1 MKAAIWTLSALAL
14 VATPPGS
21 PRLVGTSQEPSGVH
35 GPLIIWDSA
44 VAVRCP
50 LTVGGSFE
58 AKTGALGGDI
68 VLDPQ
73 KQGELDGSLAVDLR
87 TLQTGISLRDTH
99 MRENYLEVQKGA
111 GYEQAT
117 LSRIRLE
124 GVNSSA
130 PIGKVG
136 FKGVLA
142 VHGQEREVTGTA
154 DIRRAGEGL
163 RVHATFPVKVS
174 DFDIASPTYLGVGV
188 RNEVSVAVTFQAISK
203 RQS

>member
-1 MKAAIWTLSALAL
+1 MTATLWTICAL
-14 VATPPGS
+14 VFVAMPPASAGIAGTPY
-21 PRLVGTSQEPSGVH
+21 EANGVE
-35 GPLIIWDSA
+35 GKLLIWDTNVS
-44 VAVRCP
+44 VRCP
-50 LTVGGSFE
+50 LTVGGSFD
-58 AKTGALGGDI
+58 AKTTSLGGEI
-68 VLDPQ
+68 VVDPQ

-87 TLQTGISLRDTH
+87 TLQTGISLRDSH
-99 MRENYLEVQKGA
+99 MRENYLEVQKGS

-117 LSRIRLE
+117 LTRIRLD
-124 GVNSSA
+124 GVNLAA

-136 FKGVLA
+136 FTGVLA
-142 VHGQEREVTGTA
+142 LHGQEREVTGTA
-154 DIRRAGEGL
+154 DIRKAGEGL

>member
-1 MKAAIWTLSALAL
+1 MKAAFWSICAL
-14 VATPPGS
+14 VVIALPPASAGVAGTP
-21 PRLVGTSQEPSGVH
+21 QEASGVQ
-35 GPLIIWDSA
+35 GKLLIWDTNVS
-44 VAVRCP
+44 VRCP

-58 AKTGALGGDI
+58 AKTTALGGDI

-99 MRENYLEVQKGA
+99 MRENYLEVQKG
-111 GYEQAT
+111 GYEHAT
-117 LSRIRLE
+117 LTRIRLD
-124 GVNSSA
+124 GVNTAA
-130 PIGKVG
+130 PLGKVG

-142 VHGQEREVTGTA
+142 LHGQEREVAGTA
-154 DIRRAGEGL
+154 DIRKAGEGL

-203 RQS
+203 SQS